1 MAQATIRQGSRGPDV
16 IAWQKVIGVKADGI
30 FGSGTAAATKAW
42 QKNNGLSADGIV
54 GAKSWAKAQPV
65 LEQYGPPTA
74 AEHAAAALAAQQAPR
89 IVPRPTPKPQITA
102 SVPPPTVN
110 AVSSLYAK
118 VVPPAAQA
126 KIAAAK
132 AQVVA
137 AGSKAKVTAQ
147 GWPLWMRVAGGA
159 VAGVFG
165 FAGYKAIVG
174 KK

>member
-1 MAQATIRQGSRGPDV
+1 MAQATIKQGSRGPDV

-42 QKNNGLSADGIV
+42 QKNNGLNADGIV
-54 GAKSWAKAQPV
+54 GAKSWAKAQPA
-65 LEQYGPPTA
+65 LDQYGPPTA
-74 AEHAAAALAAQQAPR
+74 AEHAAAALAAQQVPR
-89 IVPRPTPKPQITA
+89 IVPKVPTPKPQVT

-118 VVPPAAQA
+118 VVPPAAQV
-126 KIAAAK
+126 KVAAAK

-137 AGSKAKVTAQ
+137 AASKAKVTAQ
-147 GWPLWMRVAGGA
+147 GLPLWARIAGGA
-159 VAGVFG
+159 IAGVFG
-165 FAGYKAIVG
+165 FAGYKALA